1 MVLHDS
7 AGPETVVCLQV
18 TCKSGDRRHA
28 DNDFELLA
36 ILIGLNTAIYDSS
49 SNLVPDWVLSI
60 VCAGDEELVLDVDK
74 VLAITD
80 DSDIG
85 ICNRVLE
92 G

>member
-1 MVLHDS
+1 LVFHDG
-7 AGPETVVCLQV
+7 AGPETIVCLQV

-28 DNDFELLA
+28 DNDFEFLA
-36 ILIGLNTAIYDSS
+36 ILIGLNTAINNSS
-49 SNLVPDWVLSI
+49 SDLVPDWVLSI
-60 VCAGDEELVLDVDK
+60 VCSGDEELVLDVDK

-80 DSDIG
+80 DSDVG